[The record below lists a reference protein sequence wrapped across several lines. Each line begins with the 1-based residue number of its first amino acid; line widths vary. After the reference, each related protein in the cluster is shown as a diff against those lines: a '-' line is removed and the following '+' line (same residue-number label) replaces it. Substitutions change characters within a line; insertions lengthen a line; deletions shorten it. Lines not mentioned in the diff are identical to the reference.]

1 MVKKYYSGYLNYCF
15 TTYYGDKKFV
25 FDFVPLEGYTRGTL
39 YLNRKEDMEALE
51 ASEEFKTGVVTL
63 AEVLGENESDQQD
76 DGNPQKK
83 QKKQKKQEEQ
93 EEQEEGGKG
102 EVVVFDEVTKL
113 QEAKRILSGEP
124 YNVSVSN
131 FMNKETI
138 LQKAQEVG
146 VSFPNLQ

>member
-1 MVKKYYSGYLNYCF
+1 MAV
-15 TTYYGDKKFV
+15 
-25 FDFVPLEGYTRGTL
+25 
-39 YLNRKEDMEALE
+39 
-51 ASEEFKTGVVTL
+51 
-63 AEVLGENESDQQD
+63 VLGENESDQQD

-83 QKKQKKQEEQ
+83 QKKQ

-131 FMNKETI
+131 FMNKEVI
-138 LQKAQEVG
+138 LQKAKEVG

>member
-15 TTYYGDKKFV
+15 TTYYKDKKFV

-39 YLNRKEDMEALE
+39 YLNKEEDMEALE
-51 ASEEFKTGVVTL
+51 ASNEYKEGIVTL
-63 AEVLGENESDQQD
+63 AGVLGENESDQQD

-83 QKKQKKQEEQ
+83 QKKQ

-131 FMNKETI
+131 FMNKEVI
-138 LQKAQEVG
+138 LQKAKEVG

>member
-39 YLNRKEDMEALE
+39 YLHREEDMEALE

-63 AEVLGENESDQQD
+63 AEVLGESETEQGVEGKGEGESEKQD
-76 DGNPQKK
+76 
-83 QKKQKKQEEQ
+83 
-93 EEQEEGGKG
+93 G
-102 EVVVFDEVTKL
+102 EVVVFDKVTKL

>member
-1 MVKKYYSGYLNYCF
+1 MVRKYYSGYLNYCF
-15 TTYYGDKKFV
+15 TTFYKDKKFV
-25 FDFVPLEGYTRGTL
+25 FDFVPLEGYTRGIL
-39 YLNRKEDMEALE
+39 YLNREEDMEALE

-63 AEVLGENESDQQD
+63 AEVLGESKSEQQD

-83 QKKQKKQEEQ
+83 QKKQ

>member
-15 TTYYGDKKFV
+15 TTYYKDKKFV

-39 YLNRKEDMEALE
+39 YLNKEEDMEALE
-51 ASEEFKTGVVTL
+51 ASNEYKEGIVTL

-93 EEQEEGGKG
+93 EEGGKG
-102 EVVVFDEVTKL
+102 EVVVFDKVTKL

-138 LQKAQEVG
+138 LQKAQEAG